1 MCCSELGTEAQ
12 RIPGLATGG
21 PWSTGCR
28 RLSTQASS
36 WSGWVLPRQPANLL
50 PGLLKLDS
58 PTFIESVQTGTL
70 SGNALGSENH
80 VSFFKIIF
88 LILIGCT
95 MQHVE
100 LPQPG
105 TELVPPAAEAQS
117 LNHWTA
123 REVLEIMFPNELL
136 LCILPSHLQNGEN
149 KHLLPHRV
157 SVRTERAALYNIR
170 RPERGG
176 ISQVLFIHVS
186 PS

>member
-1 MCCSELGTEAQ
+1 
-12 RIPGLATGG
+12 
-21 PWSTGCR
+21 
-28 RLSTQASS
+28 
-36 WSGWVLPRQPANLL
+36 
-50 PGLLKLDS
+50 
-58 PTFIESVQTGTL
+58 
-70 SGNALGSENH
+70 
-80 VSFFKIIF
+80 
-88 LILIGCT
+88 

-136 LCILPSHLQNGEN
+136 LCILFSHLQNGEN